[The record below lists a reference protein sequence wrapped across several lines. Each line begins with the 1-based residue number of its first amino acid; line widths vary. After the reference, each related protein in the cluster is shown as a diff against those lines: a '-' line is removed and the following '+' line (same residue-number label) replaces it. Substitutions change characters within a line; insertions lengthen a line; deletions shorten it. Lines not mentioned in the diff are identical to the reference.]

1 MSVTEDTQERLPTS
15 LAQICTLGEL
25 EYAASGGLSYT
36 RCPVDWEENLPKFIS
51 RIRPLSLVPILKLWV
66 RSGI

>member
-1 MSVTEDTQERLPTS
+1 MTEDTQEHLLTS

-25 EYAASGGLSYT
+25 SYT
-36 RCPVDWEENLPKFIS
+36 CCPVDWEENLPKFIS